1 MKHKKTQRTRKQNA
15 LRRGIVFAVF
25 LGLALHFHLFCLTPM
40 QTIRATEF
48 RMGLEPTEI
57 VLSKDNLYLSESEN
71 VLMLSDHR
79 PRLNVLF
86 LPPPVA
92 VMDKS
97 HSPPI
102 VAGGYF
108 LADYRN
114 NQMTVHLVGEVFLEG
129 AASVRVYHKDELQPF
144 LRAVEL
150 TAEVFTAENGN
161 RYFWSVTRFEL
172 DKDTPIPFNL
182 DVLDENGAVLYT
194 CNMLDTWAG
203 ESIQ

>member
-1 MKHKKTQRTRKQNA
+1 MKHKKKQRTRKQKA
-15 LRRGIVFAVF
+15 LRRGIVFAAF

-97 HSPPI
+97 HLPI
-102 VAGGYF
+102 VAGGYV
-108 LADYRN
+108 LTDYRN
-114 NQMTVHLVGEVFLEG
+114 NQTTFHLVGEVFLEG

-172 DKDTPIPFNL
+172 DQETPIPCNL

-194 CNMLDTWAG
+194 YSMLDTWTGA
-203 ESIQ
+203 SIE

>member
-1 MKHKKTQRTRKQNA
+1 MKHKKKQRTRKQKA

-97 HSPPI
+97 HDDPA
-102 VAGGYF
+102 VGGGYWF
-108 LADYRN
+108 RSYETGHDIFQL
-114 NQMTVHLVGEVFLEG
+114 MGEVFLED
-129 AASVRVYHKDELQPF
+129 AVSVRASRYIHRGFEIQTL
-144 LRAVEL
+144 EL
-150 TAEVFTAENGN
+150 TAEVFTAENG
-161 RYFWSVTRFEL
+161 RQYFWSVTEL
-172 DKDTPIPFNL
+172 DMEKDFLLPNTL
-182 DVLDENGAVLYT
+182 DVLDQNGNVLAT
-194 CNMLDTWAG
+194 CDIDGNWTGDDD
-203 ESIQ
+203 Q